1 MAGEW
6 IATDVNAPDKPETLE
21 IMDITGEPVE
31 VVFYRVWR
39 LWAWVSLNSSD
50 GTIRTTPSR
59 LARLIGGD
67 EAFWLAVELVGWIVF
82 DQAAGTAVIP
92 GWGRRFSQAAK
103 ARACSADRQARHR
116 NGSVTVDR
124 YEPVT
129 APSRPTVTRGEE
141 RTVSTTTTARASRKG
156 EQKPE
161 PEPEPEPGQ
170 EGPAGSWEALR
181 EAWNAGTG
189 PKWRSPRPPA
199 EAASRLSEPG
209 WLETALAG
217 IGHLPQ
223 ARYFETPVALDQFC
237 GPGFV
242 DRLLGGKY
250 DKPKK
255 PPAASASR
263 PPGGRYDPDKP
274 EPRPFTGKAA
284 DDFEFTKAKAAAL
297 AVLKAS
303 GGAK

>member
-6 IATDVNAPDKPETLE
+6 IALDVNLWEKPETQEL
-21 IMDITGEPVE
+21 IDVTGEPVE
-31 VVFYRVWR
+31 VVCYRLYR
-39 LWAWVSLNSSD
+39 LWSWASLNTSD
-50 GTIRTTPSR
+50 GTVRTTPAR
-59 LARLIGGD
+59 LARLFGGGD
-67 EAFWLAVELVGWIVF
+67 DFWLAVELVGWIRF
-82 DQAAGTAVIP
+82 DQAAGTAEIP

-124 YEPVT
+124 DNPVT
-129 APSRPTVTRGEE
+129 VPSRSTVTRGEE
-141 RTVSTTTTARASRKG
+141 RTVSTTTTARAARNG

-161 PEPEPEPGQ
+161 PEQGQ
-170 EGPAGSWEALR
+170 EVPTGSWEALR

-199 EAASRLSEPG
+199 VAAARLSEPG

-217 IGHLPQ
+217 IRHLPQ
-223 ARYFETPVALDQFC
+223 AKYFSEPVALDQFC

-255 PPAASASR
+255 AAASSGR
-263 PPGGRYDPDKP
+263 PPGGRYDD
-274 EPRPFTGKAA
+274 RPPPQAFAGDDAA
-284 DDFEFTKAKAAAL
+284 RFEATKRRMVKQLRAEGAA
-297 AVLKAS
+297 
-303 GGAK
+303 

>member
-6 IATDVNAPDKPETLE
+6 IATDVNVPEKPETQE
-21 IMDITGEPVE
+21 IMDLTGETVE
-31 VVFYRVWR
+31 VVFFRVWR
-39 LWAWVSLNSSD
+39 LWAWASLNSSD

-67 EAFWLAVELVGWIVF
+67 EAFWLAVELVGWIAF

-129 APSRPTVTRGEE
+129 VPSRPTVTRGEE
-141 RTVSTTTTARASRKG
+141 NTVSTTTTARASRKG

-161 PEPEPEPGQ
+161 PEPEQGQ

-181 EAWNAGTG
+181 EAWNSGTG
-189 PKWRSPRPPA
+189 PEWRSPRPPA
-199 EAASRLSEPG
+199 AAAARLSEPG

-217 IGHLPQ
+217 IRHLP
-223 ARYFETPVALDQFC
+223 AAKYFSDPVALDQFC
-237 GPGFV
+237 LPGFV

-274 EPRPFTGKAA
+274 EPRPFQGKAA
-284 DDFEFTKAKAAAL
+284 EDFEWTKAKAAAL
-297 AVLKAS
+297 AALKAS
-303 GGAK
+303 GGAT

>member
-6 IATDVNAPDKPETLE
+6 IAVDVNLWEKPEVQELV
-21 IMDITGEPVE
+21 DVTGESVE
-31 VVFYRVWR
+31 VVCYRLYR
-39 LWAWVSLNSSD
+39 LWGWASLNSPD
-50 GTIRTTPSR
+50 GIVRTTPSR
-59 LARLIGGD
+59 LARLFGGTD
-67 EAFWLAVELVGWIVF
+67 AFWLAVELVGWIKY
-82 DQAAGTAVIP
+82 DQAAGTAEVP

-103 ARACSADRQARHR
+103 ARACSADRQNRHR
-116 NGSVTVDR
+116 NGAVTVDR
-124 YEPVT
+124 DNPVT
-129 APSRPTVTRGEE
+129 VPSRSTVTRGEE

-161 PEPEPEPGQ
+161 PEPEPGQ
-170 EGPAGSWEALR
+170 EGPTGSWEALR

-217 IGHLPQ
+217 IRHLP
-223 ARYFETPVALDQFC
+223 AAKYFSDPVALDQFC
-237 GPGFV
+237 LPGFV

-255 PPAASASR
+255 TPAASASR

-274 EPRPFTGKAA
+274 EPRPFQGKAA
-284 DDFEFTKAKAAAL
+284 DDFDYTRAKAEAL

-303 GGAK
+303 GGST